1 MTRIDDTLL
10 RDRLETAIRDHDQV
24 FERFFLARFLDLS
37 FAYLPEVAPDADKT
51 VCRVTFPVT
60 PLILNPQGVVHGG
73 VLATVMDVSMGHLLA
88 KIAGPAA
95 TIEMKVQYMR
105 PASEGPLACEGRF
118 TKRGRQISFMESEV
132 TGPGGLRIAHATAT
146 WKMP

>member
-37 FAYLPEVAPDADKT
+37 FAYLPEAVPDADKT

-73 VLATVMDVSMGHLLA
+73 VLATVMDTAPTTAVNRAITIWDPSTAHSG
-88 KIAGPAA
+88 IAEA
-95 TIEMKVQYMR
+95 R
-105 PASEGPLACEGRF
+105 
-118 TKRGRQISFMESEV
+118 KRRRTPRS
-132 TGPGGLRIAHATAT
+132 R
-146 WKMP
+146 